1 MVLSLKLLFAGAY
14 FLKGSCPGVAP
25 MMYVWRVRSVA
36 QNGERHGGVRQH
48 ATATF
53 APGKEQ
59 PSLFSPPTDSV
70 GGINIGRLFW
80 SPPLLS

>member
-36 QNGERHGGVRQH
+36 QNDERHGGVRQH
-48 ATATF
+48 TTAAH
-53 APGKEQ
+53 APGKNNR
-59 PSLFSPPTDSV
+59 PYLV
-70 GGINIGRLFW
+70 
-80 SPPLLS
+80 PPLIQWGE